1 MPENLKTY
9 VELLMALSLYT
20 KLFACSAWTWITFSI
35 TRAAVKPTGSYWVYI
50 NRVLEA
56 IFAALLVL
64 LAEKLL
70 LQVIAIN
77 FHRTSLRDRLDENGE
92 ALRALGASS
101 LLPLS
106 RARVLCAR
114 RR

>member
-1 MPENLKTY
+1 
-9 VELLMALSLYT
+9 MAVSRYT
-20 KLFACSAWTWITFSI
+20 KIFLCATWTWITFSI
-35 TRAAVKPTGSYWVYI
+35 TRAAVRPTGDYWVYI

-56 IFAALLVL
+56 IFAATLVL

-92 ALRALGASS
+92 ALRALGT
-101 LLPLS
+101 
-106 RARVLCAR
+106 
-114 RR
+114 